1 LTIGTFLLDSKG
13 TRWARLP
20 KRILRGSSLNGAD
33 GALVAG
39 DAVEVDGGGTAPPNW
54 ASNSAKSSK
63 LENLKGEGRFGEPK
77 MLVGC
82 DKGLPW
88 EPRGVPAG
96 LGSGL
101 TGNRI
106 SRNRGGLVVV
116 VVVVVVVMVLLG
128 VLVVVV
134 VVVVGDNF
142 EVASV
147 DFCLAFTLTL
157 LLSPDTFFPTT
168 FLLFT
173 MAGL

>member
-1 LTIGTFLLDSKG
+1 
-13 TRWARLP
+13 LP

-63 LENLKGEGRFGEPK
+63 LENLKGEGRFWEPK

-106 SRNRGGLVVV
+106 SRNLGGLVVV
-116 VVVVVVVMVLLG
+116 VVVVVMVVLG

-134 VVVVGDNF
+134 VVVIVGENF
-142 EVASV
+142 DVASV

>member
-1 LTIGTFLLDSKG
+1 MTIGTFLLDSKG

-20 KRILRGSSLNGAD
+20 KRILRGSSLNGAR
-33 GALVAG
+33 GAVVAG
-39 DAVEVDGGGTAPPNW
+39 SAVEVDDGGTAPPNW

-77 MLVGC
+77 ILVGC
-82 DKGLPW
+82 VKGLPW

-96 LGSGL
+96 LGRGL

-116 VVVVVVVMVLLG
+116 VVVVVVVVMVVLG

-134 VVVVGDNF
+134 GENF
-142 EVASV
+142 DVASV

-157 LLSPDTFFPTT
+157 LLSPDVFFPTT

>member
-20 KRILRGSSLNGAD
+20 KRILRGSSLNGAG

-54 ASNSAKSSK
+54 ASNSAKSLK
-63 LENLKGEGRFGEPK
+63 LENLKGEGRFGDPK
-77 MLVGC
+77 ILVGWV
-82 DKGLPW
+82 KGLPW

-96 LGSGL
+96 LGRGL

-106 SRNRGGLVVV
+106 SLNRGGLVVV
-116 VVVVVVVMVLLG
+116 VVVVVVEMVVLG
-128 VLVVVV
+128 VVVV
-134 VVVVGDNF
+134 VVAGDNF
-142 EVASV
+142 DVASV

>member
-1 LTIGTFLLDSKG
+1 MTIGTFLLDSKG

-39 DAVEVDGGGTAPPNW
+39 DAVEVDDGGTAPPNW

-63 LENLKGEGRFGEPK
+63 LENLKGEGRLGEPK

-82 DKGLPW
+82 AKGLPW

-96 LGSGL
+96 LGRGL

-116 VVVVVVVMVLLG
+116 VVVVVEMVVLG

-134 VVVVGDNF
+134 GDNF
-142 EVASV
+142 DVASV

-157 LLSPDTFFPTT
+157 LLSPDVFFPTT

>member
-1 LTIGTFLLDSKG
+1 
-13 TRWARLP
+13 
-20 KRILRGSSLNGAD
+20 
-33 GALVAG
+33 
-39 DAVEVDGGGTAPPNW
+39 
-54 ASNSAKSSK
+54 
-63 LENLKGEGRFGEPK
+63 

-88 EPRGVPAG
+88 EPKGVPAG
-96 LGSGL
+96 LGRGL

-116 VVVVVVVMVLLG
+116 VVEMVVLG

-134 VVVVGDNF
+134 VGDNSD
-142 EVASV
+142 VASV

>member
-1 LTIGTFLLDSKG
+1 MVKVVVGE
-13 TRWARLP
+13 
-20 KRILRGSSLNGAD
+20 
-33 GALVAG
+33 
-39 DAVEVDGGGTAPPNW
+39 AVEVGGGGTAPPNW

-63 LENLKGEGRFGEPK
+63 LENLKGEGRFVDPK
-77 MLVGC
+77 MPLGC
-82 DKGLPW
+82 VKGLPW
-88 EPRGVPAG
+88 EASLGVPAG
-96 LGSGL
+96 LGRGL

-116 VVVVVVVMVLLG
+116 VVVVVVVLTVVLD

-134 VVVVGDNF
+134 VVCENF
-142 EVASV
+142 DVTSV

-157 LLSPDTFFPTT
+157 LLSPDFFFPTT